1 MFASVQAGLMVD
13 VAPSPA
19 VSDIAPAVSV
29 AAFSDLPHAPTASTA
44 AVSSITLKPGVF
56 DNIESPNLETAL
68 AGAVV
73 DWLGEMA
80 RNVPTEPACLQS
92 PSRGRRTDS
101 RRVEDVVLAELVE
114 AALHIEGERAKPI
127 RRIRRDL
134 NG

>member
-29 AAFSDLPHAPTASTA
+29 AAFSDLPHALTASTA

-56 DNIESPNLETAL
+56 DNIESPDLETAR

-73 DWLGEMA
+73 VSEMA

-127 RRIRRDL
+127 RRIRRDV